1 MTSFWRP
8 HVFNHIKANA
18 MVTAPRIAKKL
29 GLSLSAV
36 EANVES
42 LLGEGLIG
50 EQRGKYW
57 AKNVA

>member
-1 MTSFWRP
+1 M
-8 HVFNHIKANA
+8 FNHIKANA